1 MNKLIPAS
9 RRGHA
14 ADLISYITASPSPY
28 HAVAEAVIILE
39 KAGFQEL
46 RETDPWTEVSGG
58 RFLAHGGTLIAWY
71 TAPSAPAHAPFLIV
85 GGRTDA
91 PNLRIGPAP
100 DTSSAGWRQ
109 VRTEPYGSPALES
122 WFDRDL
128 GVSGRLAL
136 RDGTSRL
143 VCSDEALLRLARTP
157 GAGTAS
163 GPTPLWGLGGTDQ
176 GALLNRLADEGGVDY
191 YEVLG
196 WDLMLHDVSAP
207 GFLGAE
213 REFVTSAR
221 LDDLVSVHAGLTALI
236 RAAEREPAR
245 VPVLVAFDDGA
256 DGGPAHHT
264 AALLERT
271 LRRAVAARGGGQEDW
286 CRALG
291 GALAVHTRMAPAVH
305 PDHPDQH
312 DPEHRPLPN
321 GGPVVTV
328 GADGRGGTDGPGL
341 ALFAAACER
350 AGTPWQTYV
359 RGPLPDEPSGANP
372 SIGAAL
378 GIPSL
383 TVGVAGLARRTPRE
397 LCGTDDPWLLARVL
411 LELALAPAPHRTP
424 RPPTRSPDLTESN
437 A

>member
-1 MNKLIPAS
+1 M
-9 RRGHA
+9 
-14 ADLISYITASPSPY
+14 ISYITASPSPY

-39 KAGFQEL
+39 KAGFREL
-46 RETDPWTEVSGG
+46 RETDPWNDAPGG
-58 RFLAHGGTLIAWY
+58 RFLARGGTLIAWY
-71 TAPSAPAHAPFLIV
+71 TAPSVPAHAPFLIV
-85 GGRTDA
+85 ASRTDA
-91 PNLRIGPAP
+91 PNLRVAPAP
-100 DTSSAGWRQ
+100 DTSSVGWRQ

-122 WFDRDL
+122 WLDRDL

-143 VCSDEALLRLARTP
+143 VCSDEALLRVARTT
-157 GAGTAS
+157 GGTVS
-163 GPTPLWGLGGTDQ
+163 GVTPLWGLGGTER
-176 GALLNRLADEGGVDY
+176 GALLDRLAEEGGVDY

-196 WDLMLHDVSAP
+196 GDLMLHDVQAP

-221 LDDLVSVHAGLTALI
+221 LDDLVSVHAGLTALT
-236 RAAEREPAR
+236 RAADGEPAHI
-245 VPVLVAFDDGA
+245 PVLVAFDGGA
-256 DGGPAHHT
+256 DGAPAHRT

-271 LRRAVAARGGGQEDW
+271 LRRAVAARGGGHEDW

-291 GALAVHTRMAPAVH
+291 GALAVHTRMVPAVH
-305 PDHPDQH
+305 PDRPDRH

-328 GADGRGGTDGPGL
+328 GADGRGGTDGPGH

-350 AGTPWQTYV
+350 AGAPWQTYV
-359 RGPLPDEPSGANP
+359 RGPRSDEPSGAGP

-378 GIPSL
+378 GIPSIEA
-383 TVGVAGLARRTPRE
+383 GVAGLAGGTPRE

-411 LELALAPAPHRTP
+411 LELAPTPAPHRTP
-424 RPPTRSPDLTESN
+424 PPPTRSPDLTESN
-437 A
+437 G